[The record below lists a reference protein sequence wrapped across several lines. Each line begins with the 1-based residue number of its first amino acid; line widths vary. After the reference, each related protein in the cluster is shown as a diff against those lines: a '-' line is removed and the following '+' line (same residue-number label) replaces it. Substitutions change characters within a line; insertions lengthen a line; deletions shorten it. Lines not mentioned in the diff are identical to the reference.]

1 MTFHLRIHYL
11 ESMKSFDVEVGNP
24 PFSYDHGKTGKRL
37 YPKFYSDALRRADI
51 CAFIMPWS
59 PYPKSRKLRELLR
72 RHVVSIS
79 ENVSPM
85 FRGTANIDVRIYV
98 SAQEADRSRH
108 PIPPELREPTIE
120 KAMPERERIN
130 PITGYRAIRK
140 DAPRKPFRNS
150 TRCVAAVHKTGPVYV
165 YVDNDVLAKAPARCR
180 LGCDWAVLIGNKA
193 RVNGVNAVK
202 VRCKQGRAFF
212 SDYSFAVET
221 RDEADADALLAWV
234 TSKEFYALAKPW
246 IDAYGDSK
254 GIQISTFILKKL
266 PMHRGERGFV
276 LS

>member
-1 MTFHLRIHYL
+1 MTI
-11 ESMKSFDVEVGNP
+11 KFDVEVGNP

-37 YPKFYSDALRRADI
+37 YPKFYSDALRRADM
-51 CAFIMPWS
+51 CAFVMPYS
-59 PYPKSRKLRELLR
+59 PYPKSRKFRDLLR
-72 RHVVSIS
+72 SHVIGIS
-79 ENVSPM
+79 ENVGPE
-85 FRGTANIDVRIYV
+85 FRGTANIDVRIYI
-98 SAQEADRSRH
+98 SAQEADRSKY

-150 TRCVAAVHKTGPVYV
+150 TKCVAAVHKAGPVYV
-165 YVDNDVLAKAPARCR
+165 WVDNDVLAKAPARCR

-193 RVNGVNAVK
+193 RTNGVNAAK
-202 VRCKQGRAFF
+202 VRNTGKVFF
-212 SDYSFAVET
+212 SDYSFAIET

-234 TSKEFYALAKPW
+234 TSPEFFALLKPW
-246 IDAYGDSK
+246 IEAYGDSK
-254 GIQISTFILKKL
+254 RIQIGTFILKKL
-266 PMHRGERGFV
+266 PMHRDERGFI

>member
-1 MTFHLRIHYL
+1 
-11 ESMKSFDVEVGNP
+11 MKSFDVAVCNP
-24 PFSYDHGKTGKRL
+24 PFSYDQGKTGKRI
-37 YPKFYSDALRRADI
+37 YPKFYEDMCYRAKTS
-51 CAFIMPWS
+51 AFIMPYS
-59 PYPKSRKLRELLR
+59 PYPKSTKFRELLR
-72 RHVVSIS
+72 RYVISIS
-79 ENVSPM
+79 ENITHA
-85 FRGTANIDVRIYV
+85 FRGCANIDVRIYI
-98 SAQEADRSRH
+98 SAQEVDRSKY
-108 PIPPELREPTIE
+108 PIPPELHEPDIDE
-120 KAMPERERIN
+120 ALPERERIK
-130 PITGYRAIRK
+130 PITGFRSIRK
-140 DAPRKPFRNS
+140 DAPRKPFPNS

-165 YVDNDVLAKAPARCR
+165 YVDNGVLDSAPPRCVLR
-180 LGCDWAVLIGNKA
+180 SDWAVLIGNKA

-202 VRCKQGRAFF
+202 VRCKKERAFF

-254 GIQISTFILKKL
+254 GIQIGTFILKKL